1 MNEKQNQAVRVLD
14 SRGNLSM
21 LFTVPEGNTCFLS
34 YSHTERRLQRMP
46 ITLHDRYSEGVFL
59 PFAVLVQIID

>member
-1 MNEKQNQAVRVLD
+1 MNEKQNQAVCVLN

-34 YSHTERRLQRMP
+34 YSRTERTLQRML
-46 ITLHDRYSEGVFL
+46 TLHDRYSEGVFL
-59 PFAVLVQIID
+59 PFAALFKIID